1 MFISSEVAEKQE
13 IQKEKQPLILKSESP
28 VFHFSPQS
36 LKIVYLVDCFHLG
49 LGRFCLYLAFRLFT
63 FNS

>member
-13 IQKEKQPLILKSESP
+13 IQREKQPLILMSETP
-28 VFHFSPQS
+28 VFQFSPQS
-36 LKIVYLVDCFHLG
+36 LKIVYFVDCFHLG
-49 LGRFCLYLAFRLFT
+49 LGRFYLYLAFGLFT